1 MSIGT
6 AWTTEEDELIV
17 KMVRDGMTMAQI
29 AAMFPGRSR
38 NAVIGRYRRIR
49 EARGEPTNST
59 GVVRVRRSFLDRISN
74 DADRISPQLL
84 RNTTPKRRCEPRRAM
99 PKVAKVG
106 VGFLL
111 PALPGPSRGSAVG
124 ILDVTGCRWPVGE
137 DVNVAGRHTFCN
149 AETDG
154 SPYCA
159 HHHER
164 LKQKPVPKSERTY
177 FRMPISLIRAGAA

>member
-1 MSIGT
+1 MIVEP
-6 AWTTEEDELIV
+6 WTKEHDEIIV
-17 KMVRDGMTMAQI
+17 KMVIDGHTMAEI
-29 AAMFPGRSR
+29 ACKFPGRSR

-49 EARGEPTNST
+49 EAKGVSTNST
-59 GVVRVRRSFLDRISN
+59 GAVRVRRSFLETVSN

-84 RNTTPKRRCEPRRAM
+84 RNTTPKRACEPKRAM

-111 PALPGPSRGSAVG
+111 PSLPELSRGPAVG
-124 ILDVTGCRWPVGE
+124 ILEVTGCKWPVGE
-137 DVNVAGRHTFCN
+137 DANVAGRHTFCN
-149 AETDG
+149 SETDG

-164 LKQKPVPKSERTY
+164 LKQKPVPKAERTY
-177 FRMPISLIRAGAA
+177 FRTPIALIRAGAA